1 MKKVE
6 KRKEV
11 LQTVADINKWVNKI
25 ALELKVHFIFIS
37 LHDLYHIQS
46 SLTNVKS
53 SLMNYSY
60 EAKPAAKGEIKGK
73 NLIRIYSR
81 EANSF
86 TN

>member
-46 SLTNVKS
+46 SLANAQS
-53 SLMNYSY
+53 YLMKYS
-60 EAKPAAKGEIKGK
+60 
-73 NLIRIYSR
+73 
-81 EANSF
+81 
-86 TN
+86 